1 MTQDQTYRSYVVTA
15 KSSELP
21 VTLERARYQLRNEDL
36 KFDDAHITGLIKTAG
51 DYVERTYGLAL
62 LTQTVTQYH
71 QKFPC
76 ASNSPLLLRIAP
88 LISVTSITYVDSAGD
103 TQTWNP
109 SEYTSGGYNGRHFI
123 TPKTGYSWPSD
134 VDTDLPNAITVTY
147 QAGFGAKA
155 STIPET
161 ITQAML
167 LMITDWYD
175 NRADPVRTMPT
186 ASERLMQPFY
196 VFNV

>member
-1 MTQDQTYRSYVVTA
+1 M
-15 KSSELP
+15 
-21 VTLERARYQLRNEDL
+21 
-36 KFDDAHITGLIKTAG
+36 
-51 DYVERTYGLAL
+51 
-62 LTQTVTQYH
+62 
-71 QKFPC
+71 
-76 ASNSPLLLRIAP
+76 
-88 LISVTSITYVDSAGD
+88 
-103 TQTWNP
+103 
-109 SEYTSGGYNGRHFI
+109 
-123 TPKTGYSWPSD
+123 
-134 VDTDLPNAITVTY
+134 DTDLPNAITVTY